1 MTAGQLSPVPKLSPR
16 LKPDAQMEKKL
27 KQRFFYFFKL
37 KLKKEKKTLSMYCS
51 WQVAYTH
58 HPCITSVPT
67 VSLVSISFFMQ
78 FVLLLF
84 YGHVCSSFKSS
95 VFLSVLVCLLI
106 YSIIYVFN
114 PLFSVDFIGGFD
126 PFPLYHV
133 NEKPSHLLLKP
144 MYL

>member
-1 MTAGQLSPVPKLSPR
+1 MCFPLCQFPLHFSFICLM
-16 LKPDAQMEKKL
+16 L
-27 KQRFFYFFKL
+27 FFFHVFL
-37 KLKKEKKTLSMYCS
+37 F
-51 WQVAYTH
+51 
-58 HPCITSVPT
+58 TSV
-67 VSLVSISFFMQ
+67 SD
-78 FVLLLF
+78 
-84 YGHVCSSFKSS
+84 S
-95 VFLSVLVCLLI
+95 VIVCLLI

>member
-1 MTAGQLSPVPKLSPR
+1 MFLASCLPFNIFALHLFPLS
-16 LKPDAQMEKKL
+16 
-27 KQRFFYFFKL
+27 F
-37 KLKKEKKTLSMYCS
+37 
-51 WQVAYTH
+51 
-58 HPCITSVPT
+58 
-67 VSLVSISFFMQ
+67 VSISFLIQ
-78 FVLLLF
+78 LVLFFFF
-84 YGHVCSSFKSS
+84 YCPSFLIFS
-95 VFLSVLVCLLI
+95 VVVCLLV